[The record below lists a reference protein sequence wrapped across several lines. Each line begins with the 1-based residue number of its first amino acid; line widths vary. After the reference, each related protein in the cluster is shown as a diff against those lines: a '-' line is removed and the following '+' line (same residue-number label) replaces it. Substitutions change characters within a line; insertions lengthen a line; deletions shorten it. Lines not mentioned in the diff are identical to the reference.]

1 MKIFLIGMP
10 GSGKT
15 TLGKEIADE
24 LHLPFVDLDDEIVK
38 KDGRS
43 ITEIFSASGEN
54 YFRQTESTTLLEWAS
69 SSRDFVMATGGGAP
83 CFHMGIDVI
92 NKTGV
97 SVFLDVPISTLLD
110 RLKSKT
116 DRPLLSDDLTEKE
129 QKLRSLRDIRLVC
142 YSKAK
147 IKLTNPDIH
156 EVLKAIRLK

>member
-15 TLGKEIADE
+15 TLGKKIADE

-43 ITEIFSASGEN
+43 ITEIFSASGEE
-54 YFRQTESTTLLEWAS
+54 YFRQTESATLIEWAS

-83 CFHMGIDVI
+83 CFHMGIEVI

-97 SVFLDVPISTLLD
+97 SVFLDVPIPTLLD

-129 QKLRSLRDIRLVC
+129 QKLRSLRDTRLSC
-142 YSKAK
+142 YNEAK
-147 IKLTNPDIH
+147 IKLTNPDIQQ
-156 EVLKAIRLK
+156 VLKAIRV

>member
-15 TLGKEIADE
+15 TLGKKIADE

-43 ITEIFSASGEN
+43 ITEIFSASGEE
-54 YFRQTESTTLLEWAS
+54 YFRQTESATLMEWAS

-83 CFHMGIDVI
+83 CFHMGIEVI

-97 SVFLDVPISTLLD
+97 SVFLDVPIPTLLD

-129 QKLRSLRDIRLVC
+129 QKLRSLRDTRLSC
-142 YSKAK
+142 YNEAK
-147 IKLTNPDIH
+147 IKLTNPDIQQ
-156 EVLKAIRLK
+156 VLKAIRV